1 MGWERASA
9 LPTLVIAPILVCV
22 LLASSISLG
31 QSAIAPSGPGEEWEL
46 PEQHMIFLKGEE
58 QAPFLDRNWSVLTGE
73 PLGRAEFTR
82 TSSSL
87 SPNLI
92 DIQSAPLSEALRFE
106 GNITVQLFASLESS
120 NDGCRI
126 SNVLPGSAGAET
138 SFTVSLSLGTSAVLT
153 NAITNSMAMEES
165 FLLAHLFTVQAT
177 DVNVSLAPGDMIS
190 LKVDVQHDC
199 LQSGVLWWGSFDAR
213 TGIVLD
219 GDILDPSLEVVI
231 DSNRM
236 ARVQFTPLSPWGQG
250 DFDWQVLEIVGP
262 MDWDEMIHRNGDE
275 DQRVDHFEIPH
286 SVMIGDANR
295 TVRVWSSEKPL
306 APGKYMV
313 DGCFVLTDQHPG
325 DTCHVVGVLRFE
337 VPEDKDPLLNG
348 FWAAI
353 IVPLSIVGWIGFSI
367 REAAMPLP
375 AYAVILLLAIAA
387 LGPASQ
393 LPDIDTEANGGRGA
407 APSFVLISHGGEEVS
422 VSLDDLLE
430 GSDGV
435 VIGLFQVGSPYAEH
449 QRGDFESA
457 MIVLE
462 RDVEFV
468 QIATGKDLQAVNI
481 DGHAA
486 VINESWPILLDEPDS
501 SIGASLPSGPT
512 DAVIVIDPAGF
523 VTAWSPGT
531 MSSEEIKQAVESGIR
546 GSGNGP
552 LDLFSMLF
560 SFSLLPL
567 FILALP
573 SGREDEPGD
582 EMNPFVGSIMTAT
595 AASSGFAVWAIPVAL
610 LAYTG
615 ISPSWLIV
623 EILLSILLTYHGLA
637 MLTSGKIA
645 EIELASTFV
654 HSKLPE
660 EYAQWRGV
668 GEFNKDAYLG
678 LWLAW
683 LAWISTPYLI
693 PQGVGA
699 VALSGTFGLLLS
711 IFLMLAFVA
720 SAGLTVS
727 LSRAISAMPG
737 AISMSLGQISMGIRP
752 RAWGIASVVFG
763 IWMAVSLIV
772 LSSQTGLT

>member
-1 MGWERASA
+1 
-9 LPTLVIAPILVCV
+9 
-22 LLASSISLG
+22 
-31 QSAIAPSGPGEEWEL
+31 
-46 PEQHMIFLKGEE
+46 
-58 QAPFLDRNWSVLTGE
+58 
-73 PLGRAEFTR
+73 
-82 TSSSL
+82 
-87 SPNLI
+87 
-92 DIQSAPLSEALRFE
+92 
-106 GNITVQLFASLESS
+106 
-120 NDGCRI
+120 
-126 SNVLPGSAGAET
+126 
-138 SFTVSLSLGTSAVLT
+138 
-153 NAITNSMAMEES
+153 
-165 FLLAHLFTVQAT
+165 
-177 DVNVSLAPGDMIS
+177 
-190 LKVDVQHDC
+190 
-199 LQSGVLWWGSFDAR
+199 
-213 TGIVLD
+213 
-219 GDILDPSLEVVI
+219 
-231 DSNRM
+231 
-236 ARVQFTPLSPWGQG
+236 
-250 DFDWQVLEIVGP
+250 
-262 MDWDEMIHRNGDE
+262 
-275 DQRVDHFEIPH
+275 
-286 SVMIGDANR
+286 MIGDANR

-306 APGKYMV
+306 TPGKYMV

-325 DTCHVVGVLRFE
+325 DTCHAVGVLRFE
-337 VPEDKDPLLNG
+337 VPEDKDPLLTG

-353 IVPLSIVGWIGFSI
+353 IVPLSIVGWIGLSI

-435 VIGLFQVGSPYAEH
+435 VIGLFQAGSPYAEH

-468 QIATGKDLQAVNI
+468 QIATGKDIQAVNI

-486 VINESWPILLDEPDS
+486 VINESWPLLLDEPDS

-546 GSGNGP
+546 GSGNSP
-552 LDLFSMLF
+552 LDLLSMLF

-582 EMNPFVGSIMTAT
+582 EMNPFAGSIMTAA
-595 AASSGFAVWAIPVAL
+595 AASAGFAVWAIPVAL
-610 LAYTG
+610 LAFTG

-623 EILLSILLTYHGLA
+623 EILLSIVLTYHGLA
-637 MLTSGKIA
+637 ILTSGKIA
-645 EIELASTFV
+645 EIEFVSTLV
-654 HSKLPE
+654 HSKLPD
-660 EYAQWRGV
+660 EYAQWRGT

-683 LAWISTPYLI
+683 LGWISTPYLI

-699 VALSGTFGLLLS
+699 VALSGPFGLLLS

-727 LSRAISAMPG
+727 LSRAISAIPG
-737 AISMSLGQISMGIRP
+737 AISLSLGQISMGIRP
-752 RAWGIASVVFG
+752 RAWGMASVVFG

-772 LSSQTGLT
+772 LSSQTGLS